1 MKKLIKLLD
10 IKKAIKHLSRKQLM
24 LGGAGVVVVGG
35 IAMTVLVGGE
45 KLVTVEVKR
54 GEIQEEVQATGK
66 TKSQSE
72 VNLGFER
79 SGRVVSANREVGDK
93 VSEGDNL
100 ITLDQTDLRAS
111 LLKAQANLSKA
122 GVDLNTIKR
131 TSPLSYENAFEV
143 LNASIRDSYNV
154 ADNAVRND
162 TDQFFTNPRTYY
174 ASFSPSFED
183 GGTTYLGGISSSVKS
198 DISTERVEIEALL
211 NTWEN
216 HLGTARTDA
225 EIALAFSEAQRNLLK
240 IRSFL
245 DKIASAINSLKSTE
259 FTYDS
264 TIQGYKTTVSGA
276 RTDISSTLNSLL
288 SAKSKYD
295 NAPRTSTSLANYDEV
310 LKQEAVVASFQA
322 DVAAIQADLAKTVL
336 KAPIA
341 GTITRFDAES
351 GEIVI
356 AGTALVSIISEDKLQ
371 VETNISEIN
380 IGKIRVGNEVSITFD
395 AFPNHVYEGKV
406 VYIDP
411 GETLVDKVPT
421 YKVTVAFNGEV
432 PEEILSGLTANLKI
446 STNKKTDV
454 LTIPSYATK
463 REGEKTFVTVI
474 INGEEEKREII
485 VGLRGNNGMIEV
497 ISGLEEGEVVVVK
510 K

>member
-1 MKKLIKLLD
+1 MKKFIKLLD
-10 IKKAIKHLSRKQLM
+10 VRKTIKHLSKKQLI
-24 LGGAGVVVVGG
+24 LIGAGAVVVGG
-35 IAMTVLVGGE
+35 IALTSIIGGD

-54 GEIQEEVQATGK
+54 GDIQEEVQATGK
-66 TKSQSE
+66 TKSSSE

-79 SGRVVSANREVGDK
+79 SGKVVSANREVGDQ
-93 VSEGDNL
+93 VVTGDNL

-122 GVDLNTIKR
+122 EVELNTIKR

-143 LNASIRDSYNV
+143 LNASIRDAYNA

-174 ASFSPSFED
+174 ASFNPSFED
-183 GGTTYLGGISSSVKS
+183 GGTTYLGGLSPSIKSEISS
-198 DISTERVEIEALL
+198 DRVEIEALL
-211 NTWEN
+211 TTWER

-225 EIALAFSEAQRNLLK
+225 EISVAFSEAQSDLLK

-276 RTDISSTLNSLL
+276 RTDISSALNTLLTAND
-288 SAKSKYD
+288 KFNK
-295 NAPRTSTSLANYDEV
+295 APKATVSLASYDEV
-310 LKQEAVVASFQA
+310 SKQEAVVESFRADLAS
-322 DVAAIQADLAKTVL
+322 IQADISKTVL
-336 KAPIA
+336 RAPIS
-341 GTITRFDAES
+341 GTITRFDAEV
-351 GEIVI
+351 GEIVTT
-356 AGTALVSIISEDKLQ
+356 GNVLVSIISEDKLQ
-371 VETNISEIN
+371 IETNISEIN
-380 IGKIRVGNEVSITFD
+380 IGKVRVGNEASITFD
-395 AFPNHVYEGKV
+395 AFPNQVYQGKV
-406 VYIDP
+406 IYIDP

-421 YKVTVAFNGEV
+421 YKVTVAFNGAV
-432 PEEILSGLTANLKI
+432 PSEILSGLTTNLRI

-454 LTIPSYATK
+454 LSIPAYATK

-474 INGEEEKREII
+474 KDGKEEKREIT

-497 ISGLEEGEVVVVK
+497 LSGLDEGEILSVK